1 MTAQNLTPSS
11 RRSRR
16 TPGRRTFPWYLLTGL
31 LIGLSLGLV
40 YAWLIAPTQYVDT
53 SPASLQPEF
62 QDQYRALIAA
72 AYAANG
78 DLARAQA
85 RLVLLNDPAI
95 ADTLAA
101 QAQRALAAGA
111 DPQEVQALAQ
121 LAAVAEAPP
130 ASVPTAAPLTQF
142 PTPTILPT
150 ETPVPLPTATLT
162 PTATTTPTLTLIPT
176 ETESAS
182 QEITSTPSSETGTPN
197 TPTPAIPTRTPSP
210 TITLIPSNT
219 PTPVPTALSPFI
231 LDQRALVCNP
241 DILGPLLIV
250 KTQDGDTGIPGIEII
265 LNWADGEEHFFTGL
279 KPELGLGYADF
290 AMTPDV
296 TYTLRLA
303 DGSQLITD
311 LTAEQCTADNGETI
325 WGSWELIFIQP

>member
-1 MTAQNLTPSS
+1 MTAQNLTPTS

-31 LIGLSLGLV
+31 LLGLSFGLG

-62 QDQYRALIAA
+62 QDQYRTLIAA

-85 RLVLLNDPAI
+85 RLALLNDPAI

-111 DPQEVQALAQ
+111 DPKQVQALAQ

-142 PTPTILPT
+142 PTPTVLPT

-162 PTATTTPTLTLIPT
+162 PTATTTPTLTLPPT
-176 ETESAS
+176 ETASAP
-182 QEITSTPSSETGTPN
+182 EEDTPTAQPITGTPG
-197 TPTPAIPTRTPSP
+197 TPTPAVPTRTLTPSVTP
-210 TITLIPSNT
+210 IPSNT
-219 PTPVPTALSPFI
+219 PTPVPTSLSPFI
-231 LDQRALVCNP
+231 LDQRSLVCNP

-250 KTQDGDTGIPGIEII
+250 RTQDGDTGIPGVEII
-265 LNWADGEEHFFTGL
+265 LNWAGGEEHFFTGL

-290 AMTPDV
+290 AMTPDI

-311 LTAEQCTADNGETI
+311 LTAEQCTADNGDTI